1 MHYVL
6 SDIHGNERHFRSIL
20 KQIDLRPEDTL
31 YVLGDVIDRHP
42 GGLRILRQL
51 MSMNNVRMLLGN
63 HEYMM
68 LRALGH
74 PLDSNADDGRALAHW
89 YRNGGN
95 VTHRHWKRLRK
106 SIRAEIIEYLQSLPL
121 NIDIQVG
128 GTDYRLV
135 HAAPESLW
143 AENKDPRYLTQTHF
157 AVWRR
162 LKEWEFPV
170 PGPTLIFGHTP
181 TRHYR
186 DIAPM
191 EVWHGPNAIGIDCG
205 SGYPETGQD
214 CEYGRLACIRLED
227 GKAFYSLEESGNS
240 L

>member
-6 SDIHGNERHFRSIL
+6 SDIHGHERRFLDIL
-20 KQIDLRPEDTL
+20 RQIDLKETDTL
-31 YVLGDVIDRHP
+31 FVLGDVIDRHP

-51 MSMNNVRMLLGN
+51 MAMQNVRMLLGN

-89 YRNGGN
+89 YRNGGD
-95 VTHRHWKRLRK
+95 VTHRHWKHLRK
-106 SIRAEIIEYLQSLPL
+106 SIRCEIIEYLQSLPL

-143 AENKDPRYLTQTHF
+143 AENADVRYLTQTHF

-181 TRHYR
+181 TRNYR

-191 EVWHGPNAIGIDCG
+191 DVWFGANAIGIDCG
-205 SGYPETGQD
+205 SGYPETGID
-214 CEYGRLACIRLED
+214 SAYGRLACIRLED
-227 GKAFYSLEESGNS
+227 RKIFYSME
-240 L
+240 

>member
-6 SDIHGNERHFRSIL
+6 SDIHGNERRFRSIL

-31 YVLGDVIDRHP
+31 FVLGDVIDRHP

-51 MSMNNVRMLLGN
+51 MAMKNVRMLLGN

-74 PLDSNADDGRALAHW
+74 PVDSNVDDGRALAHW
-89 YRNGGN
+89 YRNGGD

-106 SIRAEIIEYLQSLPL
+106 SIRSEIIEYLQDLPI
-121 NIDIQVG
+121 NMDIEVNS
-128 GTDYRLV
+128 TDYRLV
-135 HAAPESLW
+135 HAAPEVLW
-143 AENKDPRYLTQTHF
+143 AENKDPLYPTQTHF
-157 AVWRR
+157 GVWRR

-181 TRHYR
+181 TRYFQ
-186 DIAPM
+186 ACCPM
-191 EVWHGPNAIGIDCG
+191 EVWFGDNAIGIDCG
-205 SGYPETGQD
+205 CGYPEQGPD
-214 CEYGRLACIRLED
+214 SEYGRLACIRLED
-227 GKAFYSLEESGNS
+227 GKIFYSAE
-240 L
+240 

>member
-6 SDIHGNERHFRSIL
+6 SDIHGNERRFRSIL
-20 KQIDLRPEDTL
+20 KQIDLKPEDTL
-31 YVLGDVIDRHP
+31 FVLGDVIDRHP
-42 GGLRILRQL
+42 DGLRILRQL
-51 MSMNNVRMLLGN
+51 MAMKNVRMLPGN

-74 PLDSNADDGRALAHW
+74 PLDSNIDDGRALAHW
-89 YRNGGN
+89 YRNGGD

-106 SIRAEIIEYLQSLPL
+106 SIRCEIIEYLKRLPL

-135 HAAPESLW
+135 HAAPVALW
-143 AENKDPRYLTQTHF
+143 AENADVRYLTQTHF

-162 LKEWEFPV
+162 LKEWEFPI
-170 PGPTLIFGHTP
+170 PGPKLIFGHTP
-181 TRHYR
+181 TRNYR
-186 DIAPM
+186 NIAPM
-191 EVWHGPNAIGIDCG
+191 EVWFGPNAIGIDCG
-205 SGYPETGQD
+205 SGYPETGID
-214 CEYGRLACIRLED
+214 SLYGRLACIRLED
-227 GKAFYSLEESGNS
+227 GKTYYSMENNGNS

>member
-6 SDIHGNERHFRSIL
+6 SDIHGNERRFRSIL
-20 KQIDLRPEDTL
+20 NQIDLRPDDTL

-42 GGLRILRQL
+42 GGLRILRRL
-51 MSMNNVRMLLGN
+51 MAMPNAKLILGN

-74 PLDSNADDGRALAHW
+74 PLDDNPDDGGALAHW
-89 YRNGGN
+89 YRNGGD

-106 SIRAEIIEYLQSLPL
+106 STRQQILDYLHSLPVSHEV
-121 NIDIQVG
+121 QVG
-128 GTDYRLV
+128 GTIYRLV
-135 HAAPESLW
+135 HGAPAELW
-143 AENKDPRYLTQTHF
+143 EQNTDSRYRNPTHF

-162 LKEWEFPV
+162 LEEHDPM
-170 PGPTLIFGHTP
+170 PGGITVIFGHTP

-191 EVWHGPNAIGIDCG
+191 EVWHGENRIGIDCG
-205 SGYPETGQD
+205 SGYPEHG
-214 CEYGRLACIRLED
+214 ENSRYGRLACLRLED
-227 GKAFYSLEESGNS
+227 GRVFYSE
-240 L
+240 

>member
-6 SDIHGNERHFRSIL
+6 SDIHGNERRFRSIL
-20 KQIDLRPEDTL
+20 KQIDLKPEDTL

-51 MSMNNVRMLLGN
+51 MSMKNVRMLLGN

-74 PLDSNADDGRALAHW
+74 PLDSNIDDGRALAHW
-89 YRNGGN
+89 YRNGGD

-143 AENKDPRYLTQTHF
+143 AENTDVRYLTQTHF

-170 PGPTLIFGHTP
+170 PGPKLIFGHTP
-181 TRHYR
+181 TRNYR

-191 EVWHGPNAIGIDCG
+191 EIWHGPNAIGIDCG
-205 SGYPETGQD
+205 SGYPETGND
-214 CEYGRLACIRLED
+214 SLYGRLACIRLED
-227 GKAFYSLEESGNS
+227 GKTYYSMENNGNP

>member
-6 SDIHGNERHFRSIL
+6 SDIHGNERRFRSIL

-51 MSMNNVRMLLGN
+51 MSMKNVRMLLGN

-68 LRALGH
+68 LRAQ
-74 PLDSNADDGRALAHW
+74 AHW
-89 YRNGGN
+89 YRNGGE

-106 SIRAEIIEYLQSLPL
+106 SIRAEFIEYLQSLPL

-135 HAAPESLW
+135 HAAPEALW
-143 AENKDPRYLTQTHF
+143 AENNDPLYLTQTHF